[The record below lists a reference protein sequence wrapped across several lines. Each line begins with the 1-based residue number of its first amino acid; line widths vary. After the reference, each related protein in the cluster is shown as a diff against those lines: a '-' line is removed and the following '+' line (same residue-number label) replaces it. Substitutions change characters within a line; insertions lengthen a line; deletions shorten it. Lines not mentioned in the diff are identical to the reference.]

1 MYLSDRIY
9 NFFVQKEF
17 VQIIKKHADVL
28 SNSWASFLEF
38 MLMFFLV
45 CSDS

>member
-1 MYLSDRIY
+1 MFYPILY
-9 NFFVQKEF
+9 HLFLF